1 MALEINYG
9 AKARRL
15 LALLVIVAVA
25 SISAPSTVLYDAM
38 KEIITTAQKGR
49 GNEMTNVM
57 TCK

>member
-1 MALEINYG
+1 MAVEINYG

-25 SISAPSTVLYDAM
+25 SISAPSIVLYDAM
-38 KEIITTAQKGR
+38 KEIITTAQKGT

-57 TCK
+57 TCR